1 MIEVQRDS
9 QLDLEILHQKGFK
22 KEKGSDTA
30 AALSVIQTHY
40 DQESRARV
48 QRAIAKAS

>member
-1 MIEVQRDS
+1 MQRDS
-9 QLDLEILHQKGFK
+9 QLDLEVLHVKGFK
-22 KEKGSDTA
+22 KDRGSDTA

-40 DQESRARV
+40 DQQSRERV